1 MKYWQA
7 LAFVEM
13 DQILPLARLAEDLGF
28 HGITLSDHLVT
39 SQQQADRYLYSEHGD
54 VVWHPDTP
62 WPDPWV
68 MAAAVGQA
76 THRIQIMTCVY
87 ILPLRDPFSA
97 AKAVSTAAALS
108 DNRVTLGMGIGW
120 QGLEFELTGQDFKTR
135 GRRADEQLE
144 VMQKLMT
151 GKMVEHHGEFYDF
164 SPIQMSPSPKSRLPI
179 YVGGHSE
186 KALRRAARHDGWLGL
201 SYATPDIHGLIR
213 RLHAL
218 RKEEGREN
226 EPYDIWL
233 ASLDLETDDVTRLEE
248 MGVTS
253 LSGTHFMQN
262 GRAAPS
268 SLETKQRRMEAF
280 AKRHIRG

>member
-28 HGITLSDHLVT
+28 HGITLSDHLIT
-39 SQQQADRYLYSEHGD
+39 SRQQADRYLYSRDGD
-54 VVWHPDTP
+54 VVWHPETP

-68 MAAAVGQA
+68 MAACIGQA
-76 THRIQIMTCVY
+76 TSQIRIMTCVY

-108 DNRVTLGMGIGW
+108 NDRVTLGMGIGW
-120 QGLEFELTGQDFKTR
+120 QGLEFELTGQDFRTR

-144 VMQKLMT
+144 VMEKLMS
-151 GKMVEHHGEFYDF
+151 GQMVEHHGEFYDF
-164 SPIQMSPSPKSRLPI
+164 SPIQMSPVPGSRLPI

-186 KALRRAARHDGWLGL
+186 SALRRAARHDGWLGL
-201 SYATPDIHGLIR
+201 GYAAPDISALIE
-213 RLHAL
+213 RLHTL
-218 RKEEGREN
+218 REEKGQQN

-233 ASLDLETDDVTRLEE
+233 ASLDLASDDISRFED

-253 LSGTHFMQN
+253 MSGAHFMQG

-268 SLETKQRRMEAF
+268 SLESKQRRMEAF